1 MFRVSICLRRAR
13 CVKVPATLRQTPPEA
28 MPLRFAGGLAAARRA
43 DLPVWLYPADTSSAA
58 ALARAAKPGL
68 PLPADG
74 RGAADDKPLPA
85 ALGR

>member
-1 MFRVSICLRRAR
+1 M
-13 CVKVPATLRQTPPEA
+13 ATLRVTLMATLRATLRPTPPEA